1 MKTDKPAIRW
11 RDCLT
16 TLLAV
21 SLALLPRLAC
31 PCQLPAYA
39 GLLGSLGLA
48 FLTRTV
54 YLFPLTA
61 MCLTLAVGGLGVQAK
76 RRRGYG
82 PFLLGFAAAASV
94 LFGKFAIASPPL
106 VHGGIAL
113 LLVASLWNSWPRKER
128 TKFHFNPDGSL
139 AASPPRRRQTP
150 RDDVH
155 SRPQ

>member
-21 SLALLPRLAC
+21 GLALLPRLAC

-39 GLLGSLGLA
+39 GLLGSMGLA
-48 FLTRTV
+48 FLTETV

-61 MCLTLAVGGLGVQAK
+61 MCLTLAVGGLAVQAK
-76 RRRGYG
+76 RRWGYG
-82 PFLLGFAAAASV
+82 PFLLGVAAAAG
-94 LFGKFAIASPPL
+94 LMFGKFLIAAQPL

-113 LLVASLWNSWPRKER
+113 LLVASLWNALPRKER
-128 TKFHFNPDGSL
+128 AKFHFNPDGSL
-139 AASPPRRRQTP
+139 AAGPPRHRQTL
-150 RDDVH
+150 RDGVKH
-155 SRPQ
+155 RPE